1 MEAVLTVYL
10 PLLGETHITFVM
22 CSHQMGQNNI
32 QDWGLQR
39 SKGYLGS
46 NDSHC

>member
-10 PLLGETHITFVM
+10 PLLGETRIT
-22 CSHQMGQNNI
+22 CAHTRWARTTYRTG
-32 QDWGLQR
+32 GYR
-39 SKGYLGS
+39 GAKGYLGS